1 MVRLLRWLLC
11 VVLFIW
17 QPMNFAVSVSQTLP
31 TMSFRGPLTVLEL
44 IVHGLAAALSAAAG
58 WALWHSRPHGP
69 NLAILAVSAMAAV
82 SVQSLYWSTL
92 PSQTQPGTELPL
104 AFFASAHGVFWIGF
118 LYKTSDYQ
126 DDLSNHVA

>member
-1 MVRLLRWLLC
+1 VVRLLRWLLC

-17 QPMNFAVSVSQTLP
+17 QPMNFAASVSQTLP
-31 TMSFRGPLTVLEL
+31 TISFRGPLTLLEL
-44 IVHGLAAALSAAAG
+44 IVHGLVAAMSAAAG

-69 NLAILAVSAMAAV
+69 NLAILAVSAMVAV

-92 PSQTQPGTELPL
+92 PSQTQPGTEFPL
-104 AFFASAHGVFWIGF
+104 ALFASAHGVFWIGF

-126 DDLSNHVA
+126 DDLTNHVA